1 MQVTFQDAGWAY
13 LPLFELLE
21 NENGTYSIF
30 INSGLHS
37 VRRFLNNANHRY
49 RFGRDLFR
57 EIY

>member
-37 VRRFLNNANHRY
+37 VRRDF
-49 RFGRDLFR
+49 
-57 EIY
+57 